1 MKTAHTPM
9 FGLIAVYGTIALYV
23 YKKC

>member
-1 MKTAHTPM
+1 M